1 MASGGEPENDRG
13 CCGLLLCFGDDAAV
27 LCLCQVE
34 MEKMKLIVFCG
45 EPPVVQWCEELS
57 ERQAAKVRSYI
68 ADLKR
73 KWGEDAKPT
82 MP

>member
-1 MASGGEPENDRG
+1 MAGGGESENERG
-13 CCGLLLCFGDDAAV
+13 CCRLPLRFGDDAAV

-45 EPPVVQWCEELS
+45 EPPTVQWSEEIN
-57 ERQAAKVRSYI
+57 EKQAVKVRSYV

-73 KWGEDAKPT
+73 KSEEDAKQKL
-82 MP
+82 